1 MTIDMR
7 RNTLRYCALRGVMKA
22 TVLVLVA
29 AVALNGCAM
38 GGTYSISEPFIA
50 EVSEHRLDANGTFHA
65 DGIVYRVIPL
75 NYKPGVTAIGPL
87 FPLIPIMCCRNLD
100 RSGQSF
106 HIALYFHPR
115 SDEFTITPSGVT
127 LEIDGKTFTPNAAGG
142 PLPCAPDESVHTRCM
157 YKEQD
162 LTGSDLSKAVH
173 IRQGSYV
180 LAYPVMTP
188 DPTQSF
194 AIRIAGVRKKGQP
207 ISVPQI
213 KFKGASRGFWF
224 PFAGP

>member
-1 MTIDMR
+1 MMIDMR
-7 RNTLRYCALRGVMKA
+7 RNRLRYCALRDVMKT

-29 AVALNGCAM
+29 AIALNGCAM
-38 GGTYSISEPFIA
+38 GGTYSVSEPYLA
-50 EVSEHRLDANGTFHA
+50 ERSEHHLDGNGTFHA

-75 NYKPGVTAIGPL
+75 NYKPGVTAVGPL
-87 FPLIPIMCCRNLD
+87 LPLIPIMCCRNLD

-106 HIALYFHPR
+106 HIALDFHPR
-115 SDEFTITPSGVT
+115 SDEFTITPSDVT
-127 LEIDGKTFTPNAAGG
+127 LEIDGKTFAPTAAGG
-142 PLPCAPDESVHTRCM
+142 PLPCAPDESRHTRCI
-157 YKEQD
+157 YKEED
-162 LTGSDLSKAVH
+162 LTSSDVSKAVN

-188 DPTQSF
+188 DPAQPF

-213 KFKGASRGFWF
+213 NFKGASRGFWF